1 MLNVL
6 SLSIEKSK
14 PPNSIVSQLF
24 THCYTYRINC
34 LSKILKSTKQ
44 FATRSIITHYKLKY

>member
-34 LSKILKSTKQ
+34 LSTILKSTKQ